1 MCSRRRNFLCILYK
15 NERKKISVPEHGY
28 GFKIINQLMK
38 KYGDKVDVFEFA
50 YAITT
55 HLSQGSQ
62 YNNVVFLNERTHFD
76 TF

>member
-1 MCSRRRNFLCILYK
+1 MFGNPGGK
-15 NERKKISVPEHGY
+15 QE
-28 GFKIINQLMK
+28 MK
-38 KYGDKVDVFEFA
+38 KGPRKVDEFEFA

-76 TF
+76 KETYKKLQYTAITRAIDKITIVN